1 MKKNDI
7 SSRLRR
13 SVQQLPMPSAQDL
26 WEMPVTKQTELD
38 YITAQEFPRAP
49 AQRRAFFPALACCAI
64 LLFFGWFWQYR
75 MVETTVFL
83 DVNPSIQITANRRDQ
98 VLKVNGLNS
107 DGRILIEGRQFSGL
121 PLPTVLGQLADT
133 LAQRDYLTPEKTTVL
148 LTVQSKRQSHIQDL
162 EPLLS
167 DSIQSALEPRKI
179 SPSIILQTCE
189 EDDILRQTASQQQV
203 SPGKIQYILQILEEE
218 DDYSLE
224 ELASMNMEDLH
235 SLAQKET
242 DDDWEE
248 DSPEEEEWDSL
259 DEEEEDW
266 NPPQSEQEEDSDDDS
281 QEDENG
287 EIPDDH
293 EEKDTPDEDE
303 ATSDSEEDEE
313 KTEDSDDPEEGD
325 DD

>member
-38 YITAQEFPRAP
+38 YITAQELPQAP
-49 AQRRAFFPALACCAI
+49 AQRRAFFPALACCVI

-98 VLKVNGLNS
+98 VLEVNGLNS

-148 LTVQSKRQSHIQDL
+148 LTVQSKRQSHVQEL
-162 EPLLS
+162 ESLLS
-167 DSIQSALEPRKI
+167 SSIQSALEPRKI
-179 SPSIILQTCE
+179 APAIILQTYE
-189 EDDILRQTASQQQV
+189 EDTSLQQAASQQQV
-203 SPGKIQYILQILEEE
+203 SPGKMQYIRQILEEE

-224 ELASMNMEDLH
+224 ELASMSLEDLRR
-235 SLAQKET
+235 LAQKEAG
-242 DDDWEE
+242 DDWEE
-248 DSPEEEEWDSL
+248 DDNL
-259 DEEEEDW
+259 EEED
-266 NPPQSEQEEDSDDDS
+266 
-281 QEDENG
+281 QEDW
-287 EIPDDH
+287 
-293 EEKDTPDEDE
+293 
-303 ATSDSEEDEE
+303 DSEDEE
-313 KTEDSDDPEEGD
+313 DDWHLSQPEKGLDDGGQEGRCLFWLIHSPKPTI
-325 DD
+325 